1 MPNRHI
7 VVLVVDD
14 EEIDSVLMRRSLER
28 AGGFRVLEARNY
40 DSAVRLFAEQG
51 GGIDLLI
58 VDVSLPG
65 RNGVDLARWLLRQR
79 AELKVLFVSGWVGA
93 ELLRS
98 HGIVESDRHF
108 LGKPFRPAE
117 LLERVRS
124 VLGEPGGVEWLAGD
138 DAINGHTEGA

>member
-1 MPNRHI
+1 MPNRNTI
-7 VVLVVDD
+7 VLIVDD
-14 EEIDSVLMRRSLER
+14 EEIDSTLMRRSLER
-28 AGGFRVLEARNY
+28 AGGFTVLEAKSY
-40 DSAVRLFAEQG
+40 DAGFRVFAERG
-51 GGIDLLI
+51 GEVDLLI

-65 RNGVDLARWLLRQR
+65 QNGLDLARSLLRKR
-79 AELKVLFVSGWVGA
+79 PALKVLFVSGWVGA

-124 VLGEPGGVEWLAGD
+124 VLGDASGVEWLGSD
-138 DAINGHTEGA
+138 DVIDGCNGA

>member
-1 MPNRHI
+1 MPNRNTI
-7 VVLVVDD
+7 VLIVDD
-14 EEIDSVLMRRSLER
+14 EEIDSTLMRRSLER
-28 AGGFRVLEARNY
+28 AGGFTVLEAKSY
-40 DSAVRLFAEQG
+40 DAGFRVFAERG
-51 GGIDLLI
+51 GEVDLLI

-65 RNGVDLARWLLRQR
+65 QNGLDLARSLLRKR
-79 AELKVLFVSGWVGA
+79 PALKVLFVSGWVGA

-124 VLGEPGGVEWLAGD
+124 VLGDASGVEWLGGD
-138 DAINGHTEGA
+138 DAIDGCNGA

>member
-1 MPNRHI
+1 MPNRNTI
-7 VVLVVDD
+7 VLIVDD
-14 EEIDSVLMRRSLER
+14 EEIDSTLMRRSLER
-28 AGGFRVLEARNY
+28 SGGFTVLEAKSYDAGFRV
-40 DSAVRLFAEQG
+40 FAERG
-51 GGIDLLI
+51 GEVDLLI

-65 RNGVDLARWLLRQR
+65 QNGLDLARSLLRKR
-79 AELKVLFVSGWVGA
+79 PGLKVLFVSGWVGA

-124 VLGEPGGVEWLAGD
+124 VLGDASGVEWLGGD
-138 DAINGHTEGA
+138 DVVDRRGGV

>member
-1 MPNRHI
+1 MPNRNI

-28 AGGFRVLEARNY
+28 AGGFTVLEARSY
-40 DSAVRLFAEQG
+40 DAAIRTFAEQG
-51 GGIDLLI
+51 GKIDLLI

-65 RNGVDLARWLLRQR
+65 QNGMDLARSLLRQR
-79 AELKVLFVSGWVGA
+79 AELKVLFISGWVGA

-108 LGKPFRPAE
+108 LGKPFRPAD
-117 LLERVRS
+117 LLQRVRS
-124 VLGEPGGVEWLAGD
+124 VLGESGGVEWLGAD
-138 DAINGHTEGA
+138 DAINGRPGGV

>member
-1 MPNRHI
+1 MPNSNT

-28 AGGFRVLEARNY
+28 AGGFSVLEARSY
-40 DSAVRLFAEQG
+40 DAATQLFTERG
-51 GGIDLLI
+51 GEIDLLI

-65 RNGVDLARWLLRQR
+65 QNGVDLARSLLRKR
-79 AELKVLFVSGWVGA
+79 PDLKVLFVSGWVGA

-108 LGKPFRPAE
+108 LGKPFRPSE
-117 LLERVRS
+117 LLDRVRS
-124 VLGEPGGVEWLAGD
+124 VLGESGGVEWLSGD
-138 DAINGHTEGA
+138 GAFDGQTDGA